1 MTKSYIERKTEGFE
15 EVKVPADNED
25 GFTVELR
32 YTAPYYQYGFMP
44 LEKARLIHV
53 VLELL
58 KLCIMV
64 FGYTRYS
71 GANMYTNSAK
81 LAAIALVPE
90 MFCILGI
97 VFFLLSEKLLF
108 VAKYREIRNTIYMGS
123 GLSGILLLVSSVG
136 CICYATMAKVSDLSL
151 EILTVV
157 LYLVAALLAFA
168 LAWLQRERC
177 YAKINNNEA
186 EKES

>member
-15 EVKVPADNED
+15 EVKVPADNKD

-44 LEKARLIHV
+44 LGKARSIHLA
-53 VLELL
+53 LELS

-64 FGYTRYS
+64 LGYTRYS
-71 GANMYTNSAK
+71 GANMYTYSAK
-81 LAAIALVPE
+81 LAVIALVPE
-90 MFCILGI
+90 LFCILGI
-97 VFFLLSEKLLF
+97 ILFLLSKDRLF

-136 CICYATMAKVSDLSL
+136 CICYAIMAKGLDLSL

-157 LYLVAALLAFA
+157 LYLIAALLAFI

-177 YAKINNNEA
+177 YAKIIN
-186 EKES
+186 KGVG